1 MSEDIFYADAATLAR
16 RIRDRSLSPVEVAQ
30 AHLDRI
36 EAVNPKLNALIAFP
50 DGVMERAR
58 EAEAAAMRGEF
69 WGPLHGVPFTVKDC
83 VDTAGVVT
91 TRGSKPVRRSCPR
104 RRRDGGDPAEGT
116 PAASSSP
123 SRTCPSSPCGG
134 RPTTSSTDAP
144 RTPG

>member
-1 MSEDIFYADAATLAR
+1 MSEDIIYADAATLAR
-16 RIRDRSLSPVEVAQ
+16 RIRDRELSPVEVVQ

-58 EAEAAAMRGEF
+58 EAESAAARGEF

-83 VDTAGVVT
+83 VDTEGVVT
-91 TRGSKPVRRSCPR
+91 TRGSRLFEDHIPCR
-104 RRRDGGDPAEGT
+104 RRHRGDPAKGRGRDL
-116 PAASSSP
+116 SSP
-123 SRTCPSSPCGG
+123 SPTCPSSPSGG
-134 RPTTSSTDAP
+134 RPTTWSMGAP